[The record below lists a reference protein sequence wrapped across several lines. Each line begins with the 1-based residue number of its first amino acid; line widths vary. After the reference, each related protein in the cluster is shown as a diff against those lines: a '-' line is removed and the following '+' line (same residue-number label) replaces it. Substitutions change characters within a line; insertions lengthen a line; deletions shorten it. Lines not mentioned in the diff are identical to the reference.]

1 MGRKVKYQQSKD
13 PAVIKQLRH
22 KRAIAGIERLKFFAD
37 GGDLKQWRPPKRVEV
52 DRRRR
57 KSKRACRGSVK
68 C

>member
-1 MGRKVKYQQSKD
+1 MGRKVRRRKSRD

-22 KRAIAGIERLKFFAD
+22 LRGVAGVEREEFFAN

-52 DRRRR
+52 DKRRRAN
-57 KSKRACRGSVK
+57 KKACRGRVR